1 MYTKIKTIENKSNL
15 TVFVKFANDYYPEL
29 MKQIPDSMITKALST
44 GSHKDLWVE
53 LNRLNLKENLEPRF
67 YNHYEKELVKALNW
81 GQDLENLNLEYK
93 RFLDKLKYVPEQE
106 KKTYEQIIEYEYDAD
121 KAEYDADFYLMKN
134 ILLAVRNLYIYGNA
148 GNGKTTF
155 AYKMA
160 EELDL
165 QIYNINSVKNEYSL
179 KGFYDLEGRYHKSPY
194 ENWYEKGGVLLLDEC
209 DSYSS
214 NGMLY
219 LNNGIETGSKYISL
233 DNGEQIYK
241 HKDCYVI
248 ACGNTDGSGETLEYN
263 GRNKIDDAFMN
274 RFVKKQFKEYAYIH
288 KQILGKNYKDFKD
301 LYDRNYKEL
310 TTRDSVKIKN
320 LLIAFGKEQLMS
332 YIKNKDMVLS

>member
-1 MYTKIKTIENKSNL
+1 MVL
-15 TVFVKFANDYYPEL
+15 
-29 MKQIPDSMITKALST
+29 
-44 GSHKDLWVE
+44 
-53 LNRLNLKENLEPRF
+53 RL
-67 YNHYEKELVKALNW
+67 A
-81 GQDLENLNLEYK
+81 Q
-93 RFLDKLKYVPEQE
+93 
-106 KKTYEQIIEYEYDAD
+106 
-121 KAEYDADFYLMKN
+121 
-134 ILLAVRNLYIYGNA
+134 
-148 GNGKTTF
+148 
-155 AYKMA
+155 
-160 EELDL
+160 
-165 QIYNINSVKNEYSL
+165 S
-179 KGFYDLEGRYHKSPY
+179 
-194 ENWYEKGGVLLLDEC
+194 
-209 DSYSS
+209 
-214 NGMLY
+214 
-219 LNNGIETGSKYISL
+219 ISL

-288 KQILGKNYKDFKD
+288 KQILGKDYKDFKD